1 MCARARLA
9 EKREAAC
16 SCLPRCGRPSPSLY
30 FWLEPR
36 HEWQKPQL
44 LWHIAKW
51 SAPNSSPPKDLSL
64 PSSLPS
70 TGYPGKL
77 LSTNQLR
84 KAGECVCKLEKRLA
98 YSKFVSLFT
107 FIALALPSSGRA
119 QEENGKISQTLTT
132 QNSSLVQIIST
143 LYFESKRICFIP
155 LFCWISQQFNIMGCR
170 NLNIAT
176 EIPYVPTA
184 RLCDWLIDGRALLFL
199 QLQPALAR
207 ASLWHWWQM
216 REWNSCM
223 IE

>member
-1 MCARARLA
+1 MMFTQPTCAPS
-9 EKREAAC
+9 
-16 SCLPRCGRPSPSLY
+16 SCISCWYQINRCGNCTLNSPLKKQVIDSPYRPVMYQWGQMHWLPHITHVAAWSKPFHLSCFLGGASPTFPANELQ
-30 FWLEPR
+30 LE
-36 HEWQKPQL
+36 E
-44 LWHIAKW
+44 
-51 SAPNSSPPKDLSL
+51 
-64 PSSLPS
+64 
-70 TGYPGKL
+70 
-77 LSTNQLR
+77 
-84 KAGECVCKLEKRLA
+84 RLA

-119 QEENGKISQTLTT
+119 KEENGKISQTLTT